1 MSKKLIF
8 AIALSLVF
16 VSGGFFGAQANC
28 GSGCLSSLSPCN
40 WSLASLSPCNWSL
53 ASLSPCN
60 WHFPSFCGFGCG
72 SKDVNSTSA
81 RDADRP
87 DATRQGAY
95 YRATT
100 PAQMGSP
107 GI

>member
-16 VSGGFFGAQANC
+16 VSGGFFSAQANC

-40 WSLASLSPCNWSL
+40 WSFS
-53 ASLSPCN
+53 SLSPCN